1 MHDIRLTGLAG
12 MPEVKS
18 GDRLASLIAD
28 AAAKSGVSLAS
39 GDVLVVAQKA
49 VSKAEGRLVRL
60 QEVEPSAFA
69 ITLARERSGDPRFVE
84 LILRESRRVLRMD
97 ERVIIAETH
106 HGFIC
111 ANAGIDRSN
120 VAGDDFVSLLPV
132 DPDASARKIRED
144 IGKDLGVR
152 PGVIVCDTFG
162 RPWREGL
169 TNVAIG
175 LAGIKA
181 VSDYRNRVDDFGRP
195 LHATVFGTADE
206 IAAAAGLIMRKTE
219 RLPVVAVKGFEF
231 EPGNQGIRELLR
243 AKEHDLFRY

>member
-1 MHDIRLTGLAG
+1 MNDIRLTGLAG
-12 MPEVKS
+12 MPEIEC
-18 GDRLASLIAD
+18 GDRLSPLIAD
-28 AAAKSGVSLAS
+28 AASRSGVKLSP
-39 GDVLVVAQKA
+39 GDILVVAQKI

-60 QEVEPSAFA
+60 EDVQPSPFA
-69 ITLARERSGDPRFVE
+69 VTLARARSGDPRFIE
-84 LILRESRRVLRMD
+84 LILRESRRILRMD
-97 ERVIIAETH
+97 ERVIVAETH

-120 VAGDDFVSLLPV
+120 VAGDGFVSLLPE
-132 DPDASARKIRED
+132 DPDGSARRLRDDLER
-144 IGKDLGVR
+144 DLGVR
-152 PGVIVCDTFG
+152 LGVVICDTFG

-175 LAGIKA
+175 LAGIKP
-181 VSDYRNRVDDFGRP
+181 VSDFRNRADDFGKP

-219 RLPVVAVKGFEF
+219 RLPVVAVHGFAF
-231 EPGNQGIRELLR
+231 EPGEHGIRELLR